1 MIAPRDAYYDYTEEE
16 LRQFE
21 EEEKKRRK
29 KKAQEVG
36 EPIP

>member
-21 EEEKKRRK
+21 EEEKRRK
-29 KKAQEVG
+29 KKAQVVG
-36 EPIP
+36 EPTP